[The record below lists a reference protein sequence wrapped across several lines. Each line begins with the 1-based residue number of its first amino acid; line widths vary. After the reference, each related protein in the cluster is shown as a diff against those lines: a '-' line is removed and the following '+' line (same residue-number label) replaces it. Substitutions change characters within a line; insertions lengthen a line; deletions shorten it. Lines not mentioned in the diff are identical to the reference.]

1 MSLPPF
7 RGYREGEVPSSYEG
21 GGVMSD
27 EKSVAHDPSARYA
40 GTSPAKLG
48 RKTPLPVAPAVAP
61 RAAEDAAQDAADD
74 ATVAPPAIA
83 PATVV
88 PAIAPAAVV
97 PAVAP
102 ATIVPAAVMP
112 TTVVPA
118 AIVPTAVAPPGK
130 LGLGVDADIG
140 LGLLPRL
147 FPGIRHRTAQRL
159 QAGGDRLVLG
169 RGLRRCRGRIGGG
182 ERHRQPHDAARQQG
196 GQGFDGTTV
205 LGRVSHAKSPS

>member
-27 EKSVAHDPSARYA
+27 EESVAHDPSARYA

-97 PAVAP
+97 PAVVP
-102 ATIVPAAVMP
+102 ATIVPTAVAP
-112 TTVVPA
+112 
-118 AIVPTAVAPPGK
+118 AVAPPGK

-140 LGLLPRL
+140 LGLLHRL

-169 RGLRRCRGRIGGG
+169 RGLRRCRSRIGGG

>member
-27 EKSVAHDPSARYA
+27 EESVAHDPSARYA

-83 PATVV
+83 PAT
-88 PAIAPAAVV
+88 
-97 PAVAP
+97 
-102 ATIVPAAVMP
+102 IVPAAVMP

-118 AIVPTAVAPPGK
+118 AIVPAAVAPAVAPPGK

-140 LGLLPRL
+140 LGLL
-147 FPGIRHRTAQRL
+147 H
-159 QAGGDRLVLG
+159 
-169 RGLRRCRGRIGGG
+169 
-182 ERHRQPHDAARQQG
+182 
-196 GQGFDGTTV
+196 
-205 LGRVSHAKSPS
+205 

>member
-1 MSLPPF
+1 MSGLEAGGP
-7 RGYREGEVPSSYEG
+7 EG
-21 GGVMSD
+21 
-27 EKSVAHDPSARYA
+27 K
-40 GTSPAKLG
+40 
-48 RKTPLPVAPAVAP
+48 LPVAPAVAP

-118 AIVPTAVAPPGK
+118 AIVPTAVAPAVAPPGE
-130 LGLGVDADIG
+130 LGLGIDADIG
-140 LGLLPRL
+140 LGFLHRL
-147 FPGIRHRTAQRL
+147 FPGVRHRTAQRL
-159 QAGGDRLVLG
+159 QAGGDRLLLG
-169 RGLRRCRGRIGGG
+169 RRLGGRGGRVGGG
-182 ERHRQPHDAARQQG
+182 ERDRQPHDAARQQG
-196 GQGFDGTTV
+196 GQRFNGTTV
-205 LGRVSHAKSPS
+205 LGRVNHAKSPS